1 MNTAFEASRFVRL
14 LFAYSTVLYIVV
26 QYCSLYNTG
35 YFFVFLF
42 FFEIKIFWKT
52 AISLRKVSFI
62 ASTQILRHE
71 LTKTEKVYSNQS
83 KLYIYILSCV
93 ADFREVKCSTML
105 MACCLTA
112 SH

>member
-14 LFAYSTVLYIVV
+14 LFAYSTVLYYIVV
-26 QYCSLYNTG
+26 QYTVVYIIPG
-35 YFFVFLF
+35 IFLF
-42 FFEIKIFWKT
+42 FCFFEIKIFWKT
-52 AISLRKVSFI
+52 ALRKVSFI